1 MWAKYTA
8 FEIAHRSPMMIH
20 VPGIIEQVIWTPW
33 KMYGCRYL
41 IINYQSMFS
50 ENLVEF
56 VDILPTLVEASGL
69 PELDKCPVDS
79 RDIAICREGTSL
91 LRISE
96 GHKIIYSYWLKWS
109 HEFQDMTGKK
119 LSSISS
125 QGTTIWVIL
134 LSSIKVL
141 HYQGEFKGGRN
152 WHW

>member
-1 MWAKYTA
+1 MD
-8 FEIAHRSPMMIH
+8 
-20 VPGIIEQVIWTPW
+20 VG
-33 KMYGCRYL
+33 RYL

-96 GHKIIYSYWLKWS
+96 GYNIINLYWL
-109 HEFQDMTGKK
+109 
-119 LSSISS
+119 
-125 QGTTIWVIL
+125 
-134 LSSIKVL
+134 
-141 HYQGEFKGGRN
+141 N
-152 WHW
+152 

>member
-1 MWAKYTA
+1 MSFLGWGPSMWAKYTF
-8 FEIAHRSPMMIH
+8 FEIAHRAPMMIH
-20 VPGIIEQVIWTPW
+20 VPGIIEQVMNW
-33 KMYGCRYL
+33 MNRYRYL

-125 QGTTIWVIL
+125 L
-134 LSSIKVL
+134 
-141 HYQGEFKGGRN
+141 YQWPITGP
-152 WHW
+152 WI